1 MNQLSVRAKI
11 LLLAIIMLFITCGV
25 AVVGIFANS
34 QAKQSIDDMYNYNLM
49 TTQYLNDA
57 NNQLRAII
65 SHVSYIQQQ
74 NFTVENRKVVL
85 EDISNK
91 LKILQEDVAKV
102 KEINRSQRSQATI
115 AELEKNLADFSAK
128 VKATETL
135 GMSPEDKAKIL
146 DNLSEVSAIGANLSV
161 LTPDNVL
168 QGKLLF
174 EASSASYDRTIKIFV
189 GIILLGLIIGVGAAI
204 VIARDIAIPLR
215 ESVRQLDAVAD
226 GDLSQEVPAELSN
239 RQDEVGNMVQALAKM
254 QKALRTVLKE
264 VRHEAD
270 NSADMVLEVQ
280 QLVGAL
286 NESTQ
291 DMSAA
296 TEEMAAGMEETA
308 ASTVNLQHL
317 SDTIGDKIHENARGA
332 EESENYTIQVA
343 ERASRLQATMSQS
356 SKEAESVYNAT
367 KTSVEEAI
375 ESAKVVDQINNL
387 TGEITEI
394 AEQTNLLALNAAIEA
409 ARAGEHGRGF
419 AVVADEVRKL
429 AEQSHDTAESIQNLT
444 NKVTASVQNLSNG
457 AFGLLK
463 FMEDKVSKD
472 YALINETADQ
482 YRDDAD
488 YLRGF
493 AQKSNTTS
501 KELSDS
507 IETMGNA
514 MEEIAK
520 ATHEGAV
527 GNTTV
532 AEKVTLVAQKANEI
546 LDKINI
552 SQQGAENLKQQVA
565 KFKV

>member
-146 DNLSEVSAIGANLSV
+146 DNLAEVSAIGANLSV

-286 NESTQ
+286 NESTRTCPPPQ
-291 DMSAA
+291 RKWPPAW
-296 TEEMAAGMEETA
+296 
-308 ASTVNLQHL
+308 
-317 SDTIGDKIHENARGA
+317 KK
-332 EESENYTIQVA
+332 
-343 ERASRLQATMSQS
+343 RLPP
-356 SKEAESVYNAT
+356 
-367 KTSVEEAI
+367 
-375 ESAKVVDQINNL
+375 
-387 TGEITEI
+387 
-394 AEQTNLLALNAAIEA
+394 
-409 ARAGEHGRGF
+409 R
-419 AVVADEVRKL
+419 
-429 AEQSHDTAESIQNLT
+429 
-444 NKVTASVQNLSNG
+444 
-457 AFGLLK
+457 
-463 FMEDKVSKD
+463 
-472 YALINETADQ
+472 
-482 YRDDAD
+482 
-488 YLRGF
+488 
-493 AQKSNTTS
+493 
-501 KELSDS
+501 
-507 IETMGNA
+507 
-514 MEEIAK
+514 
-520 ATHEGAV
+520 
-527 GNTTV
+527 
-532 AEKVTLVAQKANEI
+532 
-546 LDKINI
+546 
-552 SQQGAENLKQQVA
+552 
-565 KFKV
+565 